1 VAPREFDV
9 QEREPEEKRGEERR
23 GRRRRRGDE
32 YRAVKRKQLV

>member
-23 GRRRRRGDE
+23 RRRRRRGDE